1 MKNIISQFNT
11 DCKYRTYEKHGEG
24 HINDTYLIHCDDG
37 AKYILQRVNER
48 LFTDIEKLMSNIEKV
63 TEFCALET
71 AAEGGDPKTE
81 CLLLI
86 KTNDGKNFYKDKT
99 GSYRMYNYI
108 DGVSHQTASKPE
120 LFYESAVA
128 FSKFQQMLSKFDAS
142 QLYEILPGFHNTVK
156 RYENFENAVKADSFN
171 RAAQVKAEIDFVIAR
186 KKYCSRIVDLLESG
200 EMPLRV
206 THNDTKLNN
215 VMMNKATEKGLAV
228 IDLDTVM
235 PGSVC
240 YDFGDSI
247 RFGCNPA
254 AEDERDLSKVVFQ
267 IDLFES
273 FTKGFLSVL
282 KLTKSEIDN
291 LAFSA
296 ILMTYECG
304 MRFLT
309 DFLEGDVYFRTNRA
323 GQNLDRARTQF
334 KLIEDMEK
342 VFDQMQKIVLRYA

>member
-1 MKNIISQFNT
+1 MENIINQFNT
-11 DCKYRTYEKHGEG
+11 DCEYKAYEKYGEG
-24 HINDTYLIHCDDG
+24 HINDTYLIHCENG
-37 AKYILQRVNER
+37 EKYILQRINQR
-48 LFTDIEKLMSNIEKV
+48 LFKDIDMLMSNIEKV
-63 TEFCALET
+63 TKFCAEQT
-71 AAEGGDPKTE
+71 AAAGGNPQEE

-86 KTNDGKNFYKDKT
+86 KTNDDKNFYQDKT

-142 QLYEILPGFHNTVK
+142 QLYEVLPGFHNTVK
-156 RYENFENAVKADSFN
+156 RYENFETAVKADSFN
-171 RAAQVKAEIDFVIAR
+171 RAAQVQAEIDFVVAR
-186 KKYCSRIVDLLESG
+186 KAYCSRIVDLLESG

-215 VMMNKATEKGLAV
+215 VMMNKVTEKGLAV

-247 RFGCNPA
+247 RFGCNPV

-267 IDLFES
+267 MDLFEAY
-273 FTKGFLSVL
+273 TKGFLSVL
-282 KLTKSEIDN
+282 KLTKTEIDN

-304 MRFLT
+304 MRFLA
-309 DFLEGDVYFRTNRA
+309 DYLEGDVYFRTHRA

-342 VFDQMQKIVLRYA
+342 VFEQMQKIVLKYA